1 MVLLEE
7 QTYQKLLESRK
18 QLAEADQE
26 KADKI
31 LLLEAEVNWYREQL
45 GLAKKR
51 LYAPSSQ
58 QAPVPQEALLF
69 NEAEAC
75 ASEQIPDEAS
85 ESASVA
91 PRTPRGKREQNLADL
106 PLEQIEYTLPEEE
119 QVCPTCAGE
128 MHGMGEDVR
137 NEIKIIPAQAIWVRH
152 ERKKYACRNC
162 ERNALQTPIQTAPMP
177 TTAFPNSLASPSAV
191 AHILTQKFVEAT
203 PLYRQEQSLQ
213 RLGLT
218 LSRQTMAN
226 WMLAGA
232 DWLTP
237 VYTRMQAELLGRDI
251 LHADETPLQVLREP
265 GRAAP
270 TQSCLWLYRSGR
282 AGPPIV
288 LFEYQPTRAGEHAH
302 RFLTGF
308 SGWLHVDGYAGY
320 ENLPGVTLVGCWAH
334 ARRYFVEAL
343 NALPAPA
350 RKKGGTPAHGGLGF
364 CERLFGIERDLR
376 EASASERHAG
386 RQLRSLA
393 ELDAFASWLED
404 MSAQA
409 LPQSLLGKAI
419 GYCRNQWPKLIAF
432 VSDGRL
438 EIDNNRS
445 ERSIKPFVIGR
456 KNWLFANTPRGAR
469 ASAVLYSFVE
479 TAKENGLDPRSYA
492 LHLFETLPQLNLKD
506 PTALDGLL
514 LWSESVQ
521 GRFRVPSKSGR

>member
-7 QTYQKLLESRK
+7 TTYRKLLDS
-18 QLAEADQE
+18 AQE
-26 KADKI
+26 KADRI
-31 LLLEAEVNWYREQL
+31 LLLEAEIHWYREQL

-51 LYAPSSQ
+51 LYAPSSE

-75 ASEQIPDEAS
+75 ASEQIPDPAS
-85 ESASVA
+85 ETASLA
-91 PRTPRGKREQNLADL
+91 PRKPRGKREQNLEDL

-119 QVCPTCAGE
+119 QVCPACAGDL
-128 MHGMGEDVR
+128 HPMGEDVR
-137 NEIKIIPAQAIWVRH
+137 NEIKIIPARAVWVRH

-162 ERNALQTPIQTAPMP
+162 ERNAMATPIKTAPMP

-213 RLGLT
+213 RLGFT

-232 DWLTP
+232 DWLGH
-237 VYTRMQAELLGRDI
+237 VYTRMRAELLARDI
-251 LHADETPLQVLREP
+251 LHADETPLQVLHEP
-265 GRAAP
+265 GRAAQ

-282 AGPPIV
+282 EGPPIV
-288 LFEYQPTRAGEHAH
+288 LFEYQSTRAGEHPR
-302 RFLTGF
+302 RFLKGF
-308 SGWLHVDGYAGY
+308 SGYLHVDGYAVY
-320 ENLPGVTLVGCWAH
+320 DNLPGVTLVGCWAH

-343 NALPAPA
+343 GALPAPA
-350 RKKGGTPAHGGLGF
+350 RKKGGTPAHVGLGF

-376 EASASERHAG
+376 EASASDRHAG
-386 RQLRSLA
+386 RQVRSLA
-393 ELDAFASWLED
+393 ELDAFALWLLD
-404 MSAQA
+404 MSAKA

-419 GYCRNQWPKLIAF
+419 TYCRNQWPKLLGF
-432 VSDGRL
+432 LTDGRL
-438 EIDNNRS
+438 ELDNNRS

-469 ASAVLYSFVE
+469 ASAVIYSFVE

-492 LHLFETLPQLNLKD
+492 IHLFETLPQLNLKD
-506 PTALDGLL
+506 PAALDGLL
-514 LWSESVQ
+514 PWSDAVQ
-521 GRFRVPSKSGR
+521 ARFRVPSKSGR